1 METEEIKSNAPK
13 TKPLLKKIVI
23 ALIILVLLLIIIR
36 CIVGLFSGAV
46 AAGNKSNMG
55 LAVEDSGVIY
65 YNKYE
70 EGIVKVKSGKEYQ
83 ITDETAYSLS
93 VVGDTIYYLTV
104 SDNGT
109 IDIKSVETNGN
120 NLTYIA
126 SIFTS
131 LSKIYVEDGF
141 IYYISNK
148 DTPGI
153 SKLNISTRE
162 EEKLC
167 AANVI
172 DFELSKGVIFFT
184 DTVGKLHSIKTDG
197 LDQKEIKTE
206 DSIRK
211 FQMLNGHIYYYND
224 KESGLLRIKKD
235 GSGRKVVSKLVSND
249 IFNVTSDGIYYYND
263 ISHEIAVTKEN
274 SKKSKGVVALKT
286 TKTKINIVGKY
297 IYYLD
302 SGKDGRMHQMYRIKT
317 NGNSAKEI
325 AY

>member
-1 METEEIKSNAPK
+1 
-13 TKPLLKKIVI
+13 
-23 ALIILVLLLIIIR
+23 
-36 CIVGLFSGAV
+36 VGLFSGAQ

-83 ITDETAYSLS
+83 ITDETAYSLN
-93 VVGDTIYYLTV
+93 VVDDTIYYLTV

-141 IYYISNK
+141 IFYISNK

-153 SKLNISTRE
+153 AKLNITTHE
-162 EEKLC
+162 ESKLC

-172 DFELSKGVIFFT
+172 DFEVLKGVVYYT

-197 LDQKEIKTE
+197 LDQKEIKT
-206 DSIRK
+206 DDTIRK
-211 FQMLNGHIYYYND
+211 FQMLGNHIYYYND
-224 KESGLLRIKKD
+224 KEPGLIRIKKD
-235 GSGRKVVSKLVSND
+235 GTGRKVVSKLVSND
-249 IFNVTSDGIYYYND
+249 IFNVTTKGIYYYND

-274 SKKSKGVVALKT
+274 SKKSKGVVSLKT
-286 TKTKINIVGKY
+286 TKTKINIVDNY

-302 SGKDGRMHQMYRIKT
+302 NGKDGRMHQMFRIKT
-317 NGNSAKEI
+317 NGNTAKEI
-325 AY
+325 TY

>member
-13 TKPLLKKIVI
+13 TKPHVKKIIIALLIVVI
-23 ALIILVLLLIIIR
+23 ALIIIR
-36 CIVGLFSGAV
+36 CIVGLFSGAQ

-83 ITDETAYSLS
+83 ITDETAYSLN
-93 VVGDTIYYLTV
+93 VVDDTIYYLTV

-141 IYYISNK
+141 IFYISNK

-153 SKLNISTRE
+153 AKLNITTHE
-162 EEKLC
+162 ESKLC

-172 DFELSKGVIFFT
+172 DFEVLKGVVYYT

-197 LDQKEIKTE
+197 LDQKEIKT
-206 DSIRK
+206 DDTIRK
-211 FQMLNGHIYYYND
+211 FQMLGNHIYYYND
-224 KESGLLRIKKD
+224 KEPGLIRIKKD
-235 GSGRKVVSKLVSND
+235 GTGRKVVSKLVSND
-249 IFNVTSDGIYYYND
+249 IFNVTTKGIYYYND

-274 SKKSKGVVALKT
+274 SKKSKGVVSLKT
-286 TKTKINIVGKY
+286 TKTKINIVDNY

-302 SGKDGRMHQMYRIKT
+302 NGKDGRMHQMFRIKT
-317 NGNSAKEI
+317 NGNTAKEI
-325 AY
+325 TY